1 MNIAM
6 FTDAYYPRVNGVAVS
21 VKSYA
26 DELAKRNHNVIIVC
40 CDYTQRKGLRKRIF
54 KSYFYDKKSKNLPN
68 VQVLRIPADHI
79 LFSKEDRA
87 ARIYQ
92 WHTIKKE
99 LDIFKPDVVHVNSE
113 FLMGWFGVTYARHRH
128 IAMVFTFHTL
138 WEDYIYNYVH
148 LLPVGTSKAIG
159 RELVKFYL
167 KRANEIICPTE
178 RIAAVAKEYGIDRPV
193 DILPTGIPNEIVTID
208 KAKDAPFRKQLF
220 KIFPALKNKRIL
232 LYVGRIVK
240 EKNLD
245 FLFDVFANV
254 KKSVDDV
261 ALLFVGGGPEL
272 EPLKEKA
279 RKLPH
284 SWNICFTGYRSRTE
298 LAYFYNL
305 AEVFVF
311 PSVTET
317 QGLVTIE
324 AMLSGTPV
332 VAIGEMGTLDVM
344 QGDNGGFMVS
354 NNVDE
359 FSSRVVELLSNSDL
373 YNNKVQEA
381 LAWGQKWS
389 MDCLTPKLI
398 EYYEK
403 GIDIKKTK
411 RKASE

>member
-40 CDYTQRKGLRKRIF
+40 CDYTKRKGLRKRIF

-87 ARIYQ
+87 ARITQ

-99 LDIFKPDVVHVNSE
+99 VDHFEPDVVHINSE

-138 WEDYIYNYVH
+138 WEDYLYNYIH
-148 LLPVGTSKAIG
+148 MLPAATSKAVG

-178 RIAAVAKEYGIDRPV
+178 RIASVIKEYGIDREA
-193 DILPTGIPNEIVTID
+193 DILPTGIPDEIVTID
-208 KAKDAPFRKQLF
+208 KSKNVAFKKQLF
-220 KIFPALKNKRIL
+220 KIFPVLRNKKIL
-232 LYVGRIVK
+232 LYVGRVVK

-245 FLFDVFANV
+245 FLFDVFAQVRNKV
-254 KKSVDDV
+254 EDT

-279 RKLPH
+279 KKMPV

-298 LAYFYNL
+298 LAYFYHL
-305 AEVFVF
+305 SKVFVF
-311 PSVTET
+311 PSLTET

-324 AMLSGTPV
+324 AMLSGLPV

-344 QGDNGGFMVS
+344 QGDNGGFMVK
-354 NNVDE
+354 NDVTE
-359 FSSRVVELLSNSDL
+359 FSSRVIELLTDSDL
-373 YNNKVQEA
+373 YNKKSFEA
-381 LAWGQKWS
+381 MEWGKQWS
-389 MDCLTPKLI
+389 MNTLTPKLV
-398 EYYEK
+398 ELYQK
-403 GIDIKKTK
+403 GIEARKSK
-411 RKASE
+411 RKRSE